1 MCACHLQ
8 VTFCGHVHVH
18 VCTFR
23 WGKVT
28 TELQAMHTHLL
39 LMASEFLVGLATS
52 DDVKEQT
59 YHRLFDLTKS
69 DDEKVV
75 SFN

>member
-1 MCACHLQ
+1 MH
-8 VTFCGHVHVH
+8 VFCKSHFVV
-18 VCTFR
+18 VNMYVPVR

-28 TELQAMHTHLL
+28 TELQAMQTHLQ
-39 LMASEFLVGLATS
+39 LMTSEFLVGLSTS

>member
-1 MCACHLQ
+1 MHVICKSQ
-8 VTFCGHVHVH
+8 FVVMYVHVP
-18 VCTFR
+18 VR

-28 TELQAMHTHLL
+28 TELQAMQTHLQ
-39 LMASEFLVGLATS
+39 LMTSEFLVRLATA
-52 DDVKEQT
+52 DDAKEQT

>member
-1 MCACHLQ
+1 MHVICKSHF
-8 VTFCGHVHVH
+8 VVMYVHV
-18 VCTFR
+18 R

>member
-1 MCACHLQ
+1 M
-8 VTFCGHVHVH
+8 VNMYVPV
-18 VCTFR
+18 R

-28 TELQAMHTHLL
+28 TELQAMQTHLQ
-39 LMASEFLVGLATS
+39 LMTSEFLVGLSTS

-69 DDEKVV
+69 DDE
-75 SFN
+75 